1 MIFEKIQE
9 CLNDGNFDSFQ
20 IDDQLLIQIE
30 KYANIKHIIQ
40 KNDKDESKIVEI
52 FNDIKNELKTHD
64 LELRIQEL
72 ESKFAEDLN
81 QNTFDEIN
89 RLKKEQNIN

>member
-1 MIFEKIQE
+1 MTLIEKKILKFFPQPIFHYKVENFEKHNE
-9 CLNDGNFDSFQ
+9 NLS
-20 IDDQLLIQIE
+20 
-30 KYANIKHIIQ
+30 KYIYELY

-64 LELRIQEL
+64 LELRIQDL
-72 ESKFAEDLN
+72 ESKFAEDFN